1 MAVRFEK
8 AFGVD
13 AALLLSMQAQ
23 YALAEARRA
32 AKRIKVKRYAARAA

>member
-13 AALLLSMQAQ
+13 AALLLRMQANH
-23 YALAEARRA
+23 ALAEARRA
-32 AKRIKVKRYAARAA
+32 QKRIKVKRYVATTA